1 MPFALRDS
9 LAPAPAACGSGG
21 KCAMHVRGR
30 DRLRPFERSMHRSR
44 CRTACG
50 PAFAGRWPAAPAR
63 LVVGDS
69 HVVGGD
75 AQAGPD
81 AVKAGASAFTPWA
94 RTKARSRQRA
104 SQRHRSAAPSG
115 TACSGA
121 APRCKAPYT
130 VS

>member
-1 MPFALRDS
+1 MPLALRDS

-21 KCAMHVRGR
+21 TCAMHVHGR
-30 DRLRPFERSMHRSR
+30 NRLRPFERSMHRSR

-50 PAFAGRWPAAPAR
+50 PAFAGRWPAAPAC

-81 AVKAGASAFTPWA
+81 AVKGRCIGLHALGEDQSQKPATSIATPPLRGTA
-94 RTKARSRQRA
+94 RHRVLRCRA
-104 SQRHRSAAPSG
+104 SM
-115 TACSGA
+115 
-121 APRCKAPYT
+121 
-130 VS
+130 